1 MKKVAELSKIVAVVI
16 ALIGIVVTATA
27 AVIANL

>member
-16 ALIGIVVTATA
+16 TLIGIVVTATA